1 MVCIM
6 DKIIFLLWVSWA
18 GKTVLINDLL
28 FMNPNLILIPS
39 YTSRPPRDNEKDGR
53 KYYFLSSDEFED
65 NISRWKFLEYTT
77 NRVNSYRYGTKI
89 KDVEMS
95 FNKSLTPIS
104 ETSIGWL
111 QHIQRN
117 SNFPWNYT
125 SIFLDIPDELIRHRL
140 RERGRTTE
148 ENIAKRIIMASDQ
161 RALARDIC
169 SYYLDASGTLA
180 ECVQAVNEIIIKETS

>member
-1 MVCIM
+1 ME
-6 DKIIFLLWVSWA
+6 KIFFLLGVSWA
-18 GKTVLINDLL
+18 WKTVLINDLL
-28 FMNPNLILIPS
+28 FMNPNVVLIPS

-53 KYYFLSSDEFED
+53 KYYFLSADEFED
-65 NISRWKFLEYTT
+65 DISRWKFLEYTT

-89 KDVEMS
+89 RDVEMAL
-95 FNKSLTPIS
+95 NKWLIPIS

-111 QHIQRN
+111 QHVQRN

-125 SIFLDIPDELIRHRL
+125 SIFLDIPDELIRSRL
-140 RERGRTTE
+140 RQRGRTSE

-169 SYYLDASGTLA
+169 SYYLDASWTLA
-180 ECVQAVNEIIIKETS
+180 ECVREVNDIIIKECR